1 MLRAALKGVV
11 ANKLRLVL
19 TALAIVIG
27 VAFVAASFI
36 FTDTINARF
45 ETLFTEISAGV
56 DVYVRPVPPE
66 TGNDLVELGSL
77 PDETL
82 AQVQAVPGVRV
93 AEGIVIGYAQFVG
106 ADGHPVGG
114 LGPPTLGFS
123 WRTAGELGPM
133 TIAPDNGRAPTG
145 PGEVVSDVATA
156 ERAEFGVGD
165 TVTILTLGP
174 PEQFEVVGLANFGS
188 EDNLAGATTAAFE
201 LEEARRLFDLE
212 GSYIEISAAAEEG
225 VDAETLAAD
234 IDAATGGEFDVKTTE
249 AANADQLSEIGEAL
263 GFLNTALL
271 AFAAV
276 AVFVGAFIIANTF
289 RIIVAQRTRELALLR
304 AIGATGGQ
312 VTRLVVIEALVVAVI
327 ASLIGVLGGIA
338 LALLLAALMN
348 AIGFNLPEG
357 PLTIAPRTV
366 IIAMTVGVVVTVV
379 AALLPARKAAKI
391 PLVAAMHEELAR
403 TGRKPLQRRAAA
415 GAVVTAGGVGLL
427 LFGLFGSV
435 ANPVLLVGIG
445 ALVTFL
451 GISILAPLA
460 ARPIAN
466 TIGWPLPLL
475 FNTTGLLA
483 KENTARQPR
492 RTASTAS
499 ALMIGV
505 ALVVF
510 VAIFAASIKSTFKE
524 SIFDNFRA
532 DLNASSTNFQIGISP
547 AFAEEMAALDEF
559 DTVSSLVFDTALVEV
574 ATGIG
579 PGAHQVGGVDIIVV
593 DPLLAEEVVNLDP
606 SPGAFA
612 ALESADGVVV
622 SSAELEDNGWV
633 VGDTIVMGFPKEP
646 ETQMEILG
654 SFGNDD
660 FGQYI
665 LNRDFYNT
673 VYDNPFDSL
682 VLATVAPGVDI
693 SEARVAADTIAE
705 PFANVQIQNKDELVA
720 DLEGQIDALLQLIF
734 ALLFLAIII
743 AILGIT
749 NTLALSIIERTRE
762 IGLLRAV
769 GMTRRQTRRMV
780 RWEGVIIALFGAV
793 MGTGIG
799 LFLGWAVVQALADEG
814 LGSFTIPWGQ
824 IAVLVVASGVAGVV
838 ASIYPAWKASRM
850 NVLDAIAYE

>member
-45 ETLFTEISAGV
+45 ETLITDISAGV
-56 DVYVRPVPPE
+56 DVYVRPNPPE
-66 TGNDLVELGSL
+66 TGNELVEFGSI
-77 PDETL
+77 PDATL

-93 AEGIVIGYAQFVG
+93 AEGAVAGYAQFVG
-106 ADGHPVGG
+106 ADGDPVGG

-123 WRTAGELGPM
+123 WTTTNDLNPM
-133 TIAPDNGRAPTG
+133 TIATNNGRAPTG
-145 PGEVVSDVATA
+145 PGEVVSDLGTA
-156 ERAEFGVGD
+156 ETAGFGLGD

-212 GSYIEISAAAEEG
+212 GSYIEISVAAEEG
-225 VDAETLAAD
+225 VDTETLATD
-234 IDAATGGEFDVKTTE
+234 INAATGGEFDVKTTE

-304 AIGATGGQ
+304 AIGATGRQ

-327 ASLIGVLGGIA
+327 ASLIGVFGGIA

-366 IIAMTVGVVVTVV
+366 IIAMTVGIVVTVV

-391 PLVAAMHEELAR
+391 PPVAAMHEELAR

-435 ANPVLLVGIG
+435 ANPLLFVGTG

-460 ARPIAN
+460 ARPIAS
-466 TIGWPLPLL
+466 TIGWPLPRL

-559 DTVSSLVFDTALVEV
+559 ETVSSLVFDTALVE
-574 ATGIG
+574 
-579 PGAHQVGGVDIIVV
+579 VGGVDIIVV

-622 SSAELEDNGWV
+622 SSTELDDNGWV
-633 VGDTIVMGFPKEP
+633 VGDTIVMGFPREP
-646 ETQMEILG
+646 EIQMEILG

-665 LNRDFYNT
+665 LAREFYDT

-682 VLATVAPGVDI
+682 VLATVAPGVEI
-693 SEARVAADTIAE
+693 SQARVAADVIAE
-705 PFANVQIQNKDELVA
+705 PFANVQVQNKDELVA

-799 LFLGWAVVQALADEG
+799 LFLGWAVVLALADEG

-838 ASIYPAWKASRM
+838 ASIYPARKASRM

>member
-1 MLRAALKGVV
+1 MLRAALRGVV
-11 ANKLRLVL
+11 ANKVRLVL

-36 FTDTINARF
+36 FTDTISARF
-45 ETLFTEISAGV
+45 DALITDISAGV
-56 DVYVRPVPPE
+56 DVYVRPASPE
-66 TGNDLVELGSL
+66 IGNDLVEFGSI

-82 AQVQAVPGVRV
+82 AQVQGVPGVRV
-93 AEGIVIGYAQFVG
+93 AEGTVIGHAQFVG
-106 ADGHPVGG
+106 ADDEPVGG

-123 WRTAGELGPM
+123 WTATDELNPM
-133 TIAPDNGRAPTG
+133 NIAPGNGRAPTG

-156 ERAEFGVGD
+156 EKAGFSLGD

-174 PEQFEVVGLANFGS
+174 PEQFKVVGLANFGS

-212 GSYIEISAAAEEG
+212 GRYIQISVAADEG
-225 VDAETLAAD
+225 VDTEALATD
-234 IDAATGGEFDVKTTE
+234 INTATRGEFDVKTTE
-249 AANADQLSEIGEAL
+249 AANADQLADIGEDL
-263 GFLNTALL
+263 GFLKAALL

-327 ASLIGVLGGIA
+327 ASLIGLLGGIA

-348 AIGFNLPEG
+348 ALGFNLPEG

-366 IIAMTVGVVVTVV
+366 IIAMTVGVVVTLI
-379 AALLPARKAAKI
+379 ASLLPARKAASI
-391 PLVAAMHEELAR
+391 PPVAAMHEELAR

-415 GAVVTAGGVGLL
+415 GALVTAGGVGAL

-435 ANPVLLVGIG
+435 ANPAVIVGIG

-451 GISILAPLA
+451 GVSILAPLA
-460 ARPIAN
+460 ARPVAN
-466 TIGWPLPLL
+466 TLGWPLPRL

-510 VAIFAASIKSTFKE
+510 VAVFAASIKSTLKDT
-524 SIFDNFRA
+524 IFDNFRA
-532 DLNASSTNFQIGISP
+532 DLTASSTNFQVGISP

-559 DTVSSLVFDTALVEV
+559 DTVSSLVFDTALLDE
-574 ATGIG
+574 
-579 PGAHQVGGVDIIVV
+579 GGTDIIAV
-593 DPLLAEEVVNLDP
+593 DPMTVEEVVNLEP
-606 SPGAFA
+606 SPGAFV
-612 ALESADGVVV
+612 ALESGDGVLV
-622 SSAELEDNGWV
+622 STAEIEDNGWI

-654 SFGNDD
+654 TIGKTDFGN
-660 FGQYI
+660 YI
-665 LNRDFYNT
+665 LARDFYDT

-682 VLATVAPGVDI
+682 VVATVAPGVDI
-693 SEARVAADTIAE
+693 AEARVAADAVAE
-705 PFANVQIQNKDELVA
+705 PYANVQIQNKDELLA
-720 DLEGQIDALLQLIF
+720 DVESQIDGLLQLIF

-799 LFLGWAVVQALADEG
+799 LFLGWAVVRAFADEG
-814 LGSFTIPWGQ
+814 LGSFAIPWIQ

-838 ASIYPAWKASRM
+838 ASIYPARKASRM

>member
-1 MLRAALKGVV
+1 MLRAALRGVIV
-11 ANKLRLVL
+11 NKLRLVL

-45 ETLFTEISAGV
+45 ETLITDISAGV

-66 TGNDLVELGSL
+66 TGNDLVEFGSI
-77 PDETL
+77 PDEIL

-93 AEGIVIGYAQFVG
+93 AEGAVAGYAQFVG
-106 ADGHPVGG
+106 ADGDPVGG

-123 WRTAGELGPM
+123 WTTTSDLNPM

-145 PGEVVSDVATA
+145 PGEVVSDLGTA
-156 ERAEFGVGD
+156 ETAGFGLGD

-212 GSYIEISAAAEEG
+212 GSYVEISVAAEEG

-327 ASLIGVLGGIA
+327 SSLIGVFGGIA

-366 IIAMTVGVVVTVV
+366 VIAMTVGIVVTVV
-379 AALLPARKAAKI
+379 AAILPARKAAKI
-391 PLVAAMHEELAR
+391 PPVAAMHEELAR
-403 TGRKPLQRRAAA
+403 TGRKPLRRRAAA
-415 GAVVTAGGVGLL
+415 GAVVTTGGVGLL

-460 ARPIAN
+460 ARPVAS

-475 FNTTGLLA
+475 FNITGLLA

-510 VAIFAASIKSTFKE
+510 VAIFAASIKSTINE

-547 AFAEEMAALDEF
+547 TFAEQLAELDEF
-559 DTVSSLVFDTALVEV
+559 DTVSSLVFDTASLEE
-574 ATGIG
+574 
-579 PGAHQVGGVDIIVV
+579 GGTDIIVV

-622 SSAELEDNGWV
+622 SSTEMEDNGWV

-654 SFGNDD
+654 TFGNAD

-693 SEARVAADTIAE
+693 SEARVAADAIAE
-705 PFANVQIQNKDELVA
+705 PYANVQIQNKDELVA
-720 DLEGQIDALLQLIF
+720 EIEGQIDALLQLIF
-734 ALLFLAIII
+734 ALLFLAIVI

-799 LFLGWAVVQALADEG
+799 LFLGWAVVLALADEG
-814 LGSFTIPWGQ
+814 LGSFAIPWGQ

-838 ASIYPAWKASRM
+838 ASIYPARKASRM

>member
-1 MLRAALKGVV
+1 M
-11 ANKLRLVL
+11 
-19 TALAIVIG
+19 
-27 VAFVAASFI
+27 
-36 FTDTINARF
+36 
-45 ETLFTEISAGV
+45 
-56 DVYVRPVPPE
+56 
-66 TGNDLVELGSL
+66 
-77 PDETL
+77 
-82 AQVQAVPGVRV
+82 
-93 AEGIVIGYAQFVG
+93 
-106 ADGHPVGG
+106 
-114 LGPPTLGFS
+114 
-123 WRTAGELGPM
+123 
-133 TIAPDNGRAPTG
+133 
-145 PGEVVSDVATA
+145 
-156 ERAEFGVGD
+156 
-165 TVTILTLGP
+165 
-174 PEQFEVVGLANFGS
+174 
-188 EDNLAGATTAAFE
+188 
-201 LEEARRLFDLE
+201 
-212 GSYIEISAAAEEG
+212 
-225 VDAETLAAD
+225 
-234 IDAATGGEFDVKTTE
+234 
-249 AANADQLSEIGEAL
+249 
-263 GFLNTALL
+263 
-271 AFAAV
+271 
-276 AVFVGAFIIANTF
+276 
-289 RIIVAQRTRELALLR
+289 
-304 AIGATGGQ
+304 
-312 VTRLVVIEALVVAVI
+312 
-327 ASLIGVLGGIA
+327 
-338 LALLLAALMN
+338 
-348 AIGFNLPEG
+348 
-357 PLTIAPRTV
+357 
-366 IIAMTVGVVVTVV
+366 
-379 AALLPARKAAKI
+379 
-391 PLVAAMHEELAR
+391 
-403 TGRKPLQRRAAA
+403 
-415 GAVVTAGGVGLL
+415 
-427 LFGLFGSV
+427 
-435 ANPVLLVGIG
+435 
-445 ALVTFL
+445 
-451 GISILAPLA
+451 
-460 ARPIAN
+460 
-466 TIGWPLPLL
+466 
-475 FNTTGLLA
+475 
-483 KENTARQPR
+483 
-492 RTASTAS
+492 
-499 ALMIGV
+499 
-505 ALVVF
+505 
-510 VAIFAASIKSTFKE
+510 
-524 SIFDNFRA
+524 
-532 DLNASSTNFQIGISP
+532 
-547 AFAEEMAALDEF
+547 
-559 DTVSSLVFDTALVEV
+559 
-574 ATGIG
+574 
-579 PGAHQVGGVDIIVV
+579 V